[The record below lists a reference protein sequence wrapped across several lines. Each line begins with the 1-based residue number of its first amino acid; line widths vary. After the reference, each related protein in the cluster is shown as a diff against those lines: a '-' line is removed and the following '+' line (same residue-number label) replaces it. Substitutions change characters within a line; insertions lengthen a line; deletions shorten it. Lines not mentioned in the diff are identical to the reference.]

1 MVQVKGMQAAVS
13 LMHGGFN
20 GPNQAAEE
28 ALDLAPDFLA
38 ADAGSTDAGPAFLG
52 GERGMTHRGGIKA
65 SLEYILPQ
73 AVRRGIPFIIGSA
86 GLGGNRTTVGHF
98 REIIEEVA
106 REKGLN
112 FRLAVINS
120 EQDKDYL
127 RRRLRAGK
135 IKPLAPSEPL
145 TEDVIDRATHVV
157 GMMGTEPV
165 EEAIRRG
172 ADVVLCGRISDSAM
186 FAAVPIMR
194 GVPPEQ
200 AWHMAKV
207 IDHSGTN
214 IEPTRGVSTHV
225 IGVASDDHF
234 LIKATDPHG
243 RVSAHRAAHAT
254 TYENNSPN
262 YLLEPPGMLDIS
274 DSQYEQLD
282 DRTIKVTGSRFVE
295 RPYTIKLEGAER
307 IGYRSITLG
316 GTRDPVLISVLDEFL
331 DICKRRTI
339 DHAAAQGIGEDD
351 FKLLFRVYGR
361 NEVMRGWDPDQDF
374 VPKEVGIVADCVA
387 ETQETANAIMNMC
400 HAQLLHYNY
409 PGRIHTTGNFA
420 FPYSPSDI
428 ECGPVYRFSVWHLLE
443 PDDPMECCDIEIVDL

>member
-1 MVQVKGMQAAVS
+1 M
-13 LMHGGFN
+13 
-20 GPNQAAEE
+20 
-28 ALDLAPDFLA
+28 
-38 ADAGSTDAGPAFLG
+38 
-52 GERGMTHRGGIKA
+52 
-65 SLEYILPQ
+65 
-73 AVRRGIPFIIGSA
+73 
-86 GLGGNRTTVGHF
+86 
-98 REIIEEVA
+98 
-106 REKGLN
+106 
-112 FRLAVINS
+112 
-120 EQDKDYL
+120 
-127 RRRLRAGK
+127 RAGK

-145 TEDVIDRATHVV
+145 TEDVIDRATHIV

-165 EEAIRRG
+165 ERAIEQG

-214 IEPTRGVSTHV
+214 IEPTRGVATHV

-234 LIKATDPHG
+234 LIQATDPHG

-262 YLLEPPGMLDIS
+262 YLYEPPGVLDIS

-282 DRTIKVTGSRFVE
+282 DRTIKVTGSRFEE
-295 RPYTIKLEGAER
+295 RPYTIKLEGAEL
-307 IGYRSITLG
+307 IGYRTITLG

-331 DICKRRTI
+331 EICKRRTAA
-339 DHAAAQGIGEDD
+339 HAAAQGITEDD

-361 NEVMRGWDPDQDF
+361 NEVMREWDPEQDF

-387 ETQETANAIMNMC
+387 DTQETANAVMNMC

-420 FPYSPSDI
+420 FPYSPLRHRVRPRLSVQRVAPAGTGRPAGVLRDRDGGLVRSEIMAKLKDLAYVIRSKNAGPFEVTLDI
-428 ECGPVYRFSVWHLLE
+428 LFENETIYRRVRDTGAIDAKLFARLYGVPESQCNFIAFDKGWSFKCTLVRPIAAGEFEDMDVYGCQQYAGLLE
-443 PDDPMECCDIEIVDL
+443 VEVPLEE

>member
-1 MVQVKGMQAAVS
+1 MVEVKGMAAAVS

-20 GPNQAAEE
+20 GPRKAAEDAME
-28 ALDLAPDFLA
+28 QQPDFMA

-52 GERGMTHRGGIKA
+52 GEKGMTHRGGIKA
-65 SLEYILPQ
+65 SLEYIIPQ
-73 AVRRGIPFIIGSA
+73 AVAKGIPFIVGSA
-86 GLGGNRTTVGHF
+86 GMGGNRAGVAFF
-98 REIIEEVA
+98 RDIIEEVA
-106 REKGLN
+106 REKELS

-120 EQDKDYL
+120 EQDKEYL
-127 RRRLRAGK
+127 KRRLRDGK
-135 IKPLAPSEPL
+135 ITPLPPSEPL

-165 EEAIRRG
+165 VEALRQG
-172 ADVVLCGRISDSAM
+172 ADIVLCGRISDSAM
-186 FAAVPIMR
+186 FAAVPIMK
-194 GVPPEQ
+194 GVPMAQ

-207 IDHSGTN
+207 IDHSNTN
-214 IEPTRGVSTHV
+214 VEPVRGVETHV
-225 IGVASDDHF
+225 MGVASDGHF
-234 LIKATDPHG
+234 LIQATDPRG

-254 TYENNSPN
+254 TYENNSPY

-282 DRTIKVTGSRFVE
+282 PRTIKVTGSRFE
-295 RPYTIKLEGAER
+295 TRPYTIKLEGAEVA
-307 IGYRSITLG
+307 GYRTITLG

-339 DHAAAQGIGEDD
+339 DHAAAQGISEDQ
-351 FKLLFRVYGR
+351 FKLLFRVYGK
-361 NEVMRGWDPDQDF
+361 NEVMRGWEPDKEF
-374 VPKEVGIVADCVA
+374 VPKEVGIVGDCVA
-387 ETQETANAIMNMC
+387 DTQEIANAVMNMC

-428 ECGPVYRFSVWHLLE
+428 ECGPVYRFSVWHILE
-443 PDDPMECCDIEIVDL
+443 PEDPMDCCEIEIVDL